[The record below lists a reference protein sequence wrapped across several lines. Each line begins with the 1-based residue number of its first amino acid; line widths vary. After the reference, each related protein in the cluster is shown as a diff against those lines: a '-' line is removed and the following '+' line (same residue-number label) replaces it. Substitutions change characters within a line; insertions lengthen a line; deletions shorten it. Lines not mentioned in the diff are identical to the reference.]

1 HDRRQHAHASNALG
15 ALASRRGTVRGEL
28 AADRFL
34 AVEPAPRTAAGQQR
48 GERDEQRLRATQ
60 VHTPY
65 PLTSV
70 SPHSIPGGQPATPS
84 NVQISAQRRP
94 ASAPITHHWPGPHPL
109 RPLPHTP
116 PTQPLRARRPAPP
129 YVR

>member
-1 HDRRQHAHASNALG
+1 
-15 ALASRRGTVRGEL
+15 
-28 AADRFL
+28 ADRFL

-84 NVQISAQRRP
+84 NVQILAQRRP
-94 ASAPITHHWPGPHPL
+94 ASAPITHKWPGPHPL
-109 RPLPHTP
+109 VPLPHGSP
-116 PTQPLRARRPAPP
+116 CWPVPARRHAVPNVCASQPSP
-129 YVR
+129 NGCSTYG